1 MKFCLKYTFNQKYNF
16 EANMIVLFDSF
27 DTNENG
33 MGLLEIISHSVL
45 AINLLQFRVM
55 ISGFPVIP
63 ANDI

>member
-1 MKFCLKYTFNQKYNF
+1 
-16 EANMIVLFDSF
+16 MIVLFDSF